1 MNENPFSLNFG
12 KTPYRLISR
21 NSYIDEIVDTF
32 NSSTPSSFLYIVTGV
47 RGSGKTVTMASVVN
61 RIKNDDNWIAI
72 SLNPNRDLLTSLAA
86 ELYEHPLLKAAFIKA
101 NIGFSFGFS
110 ASLTTEGP
118 PADIEV
124 QLKKMLAVLK
134 KLNKKVLIAI
144 DEVTNSTNMR
154 VFASSYQMLLYEEY
168 PVFLIMTG
176 LYANIKSLQDEKS
189 LTFLYRAPK
198 YELKP
203 LSINAMANNYKDIF
217 DISDKEANEMA
228 KFTMGYSY
236 AFQVLG
242 YLKFKYNEPL
252 DRLIPRFDEIMEEY
266 AYEKIWSELSPTD
279 KKIVKI
285 LAKNG
290 AMKVRDIIQKTGL
303 SSASFSTYRRRLGKG
318 GIISTE
324 EYGYCE
330 LCLPRFSQIVNSW
343 E

>member
-203 LSINAMANNYKDIF
+203 LSINTMANNYKDIF
-217 DISDKEANEMA
+217 
-228 KFTMGYSY
+228 
-236 AFQVLG
+236 
-242 YLKFKYNEPL
+242 
-252 DRLIPRFDEIMEEY
+252 
-266 AYEKIWSELSPTD
+266 
-279 KKIVKI
+279 
-285 LAKNG
+285 
-290 AMKVRDIIQKTGL
+290 
-303 SSASFSTYRRRLGKG
+303 
-318 GIISTE
+318 
-324 EYGYCE
+324 
-330 LCLPRFSQIVNSW
+330 
-343 E
+343 